1 MARKVQ
7 VILTDDLDGN
17 EADETVTFS
26 LDGTSYEIDLSAKNS
41 KALRDAFAPYVGH
54 ARRVSKSGRRSGS
67 SANGRSSATT
77 DRAQTQAIRDWA
89 RRNGHQVS
97 DRGRI
102 PSTVLEAFNA
112 AH

>member
-17 EADETVTFS
+17 EADETVTFA
-26 LDGTSYEIDLSAKNS
+26 LDGTSYEIDLAAKNS

-54 ARRVSKSGRRSGS
+54 ARRVGKGRRSAGS
-67 SANGRSSATT
+67 GPGRSPATT

-89 RRNGHQVS
+89 RRNGHKVS
-97 DRGRI
+97 NRGRI
-102 PSTVLEAFNA
+102 PTTVVDAFNA

>member
-7 VILTDDLDGN
+7 VILTDDIDGDT
-17 EADETVTFS
+17 ADETVAFAV
-26 LDGTSYEIDLSAKNS
+26 DGTSYEIDLSAKNS
-41 KALRDAFAPYVGH
+41 KALREAIAVYVGH
-54 ARRVSKSGRRSGS
+54 ARRVTKGRRSATSGS
-67 SANGRSSATT
+67 GRAGTT

-89 RRNGHQVS
+89 RRNGHKVS

-102 PSTVLEAFNA
+102 PSTVIEAFNS

>member
-17 EADETVTFS
+17 EADETVAFA
-26 LDGTSYEIDLSAKNS
+26 LDGTTYEIDLSAKNS
-41 KALRDAFAPYVGH
+41 KALRDAFAVYVGH
-54 ARRVSKSGRRSGS
+54 ARRVAKGRRSG
-67 SANGRSSATT
+67 AAAGGRSPATT

-102 PSTVLEAFNA
+102 PSAVLDAFNA

>member
-17 EADETVTFS
+17 AADETVTFA

-41 KALRDAFAPYVGH
+41 KALRDAFAVYVGH
-54 ARRVSKSGRRSGS
+54 ARRVARGRRSG
-67 SANGRSSATT
+67 AAAGRSPATT

-102 PSTVLEAFNA
+102 PSAVLEAFNS

>member
-7 VILTDDLDGN
+7 VLLTDDLDGSDAN
-17 EADETVTFS
+17 ETVTFA

-41 KALRDAFAPYVGH
+41 KALRDAFAAYVGH
-54 ARRVSKSGRRSGS
+54 ARRVGRGRRSSGP
-67 SANGRSSATT
+67 AGGRSPATT
-77 DRAQTQAIRDWA
+77 DRAQTQAMRDWA

-102 PSTVLEAFNA
+102 PSVVVEAFNR

>member
-17 EADETVTFS
+17 GADETVTFA
-26 LDGTSYEIDLSAKNS
+26 LDGTSYEIDLSSKNS
-41 KALRDAFAPYVGH
+41 KALRDALSVYVGH
-54 ARRVSKSGRRSGS
+54 ARRVTRGRRSGT
-67 SANGRSSATT
+67 SAGGRSAATT

-89 RRNGHQVS
+89 RRNGHKVS

-102 PSTVLEAFNA
+102 PSTVLDAFNS

>member
-1 MARKVQ
+1 
-7 VILTDDLDGN
+7 
-17 EADETVTFS
+17 VT
-26 LDGTSYEIDLSAKNS
+26 
-41 KALRDAFAPYVGH
+41 KA
-54 ARRVSKSGRRSGS
+54 RRSGAS
-67 SANGRSSATT
+67 SNGRSGATT

-102 PSTVLEAFNA
+102 PSTVLEAFNS

>member
-17 EADETVTFS
+17 EADETVAFT

-54 ARRVSKSGRRSGS
+54 ARRVAKGRRSGS
-67 SANGRSSATT
+67 GGANRTAATT

-102 PSTVLEAFNA
+102 PSTVLEAFNS

>member
-7 VILTDDLDGN
+7 VILTDDLDGKD
-17 EADETVTFS
+17 ADETVTFA

-54 ARRVSKSGRRSGS
+54 ARRVTKGRRSNGS
-67 SANGRSSATT
+67 SGGRTATA

-102 PSTVLEAFNA
+102 PSTVLEAFNS

>member
-7 VILTDDLDGN
+7 VILTDDIDGDT
-17 EADETVTFS
+17 ADETVAFA

-41 KALRDAFAPYVGH
+41 KALREAIAPYVGH
-54 ARRVSKSGRRSGS
+54 ARRVTKSRRSATSGSGRSGGT
-67 SANGRSSATT
+67 A

-89 RRNGHQVS
+89 RRNGHKVS

-102 PSTVLEAFNA
+102 PSTVIEAFNS

>member
-17 EADETVTFS
+17 EADETVSFA

-41 KALRDAFAPYVGH
+41 KAMRDALASYVGH
-54 ARRVSKSGRRSGS
+54 ARRATKTRRSGAAAS
-67 SANGRSSATT
+67 GRNPATT

-102 PSTVLEAFNA
+102 PTAVLEAFNA

>member
-17 EADETVTFS
+17 GADETVTFA

-54 ARRVSKSGRRSGS
+54 ARRVTKGRRSGAS
-67 SANGRSSATT
+67 TNGRSSATT

-89 RRNGHQVS
+89 RRSGHQVS

-102 PSTVLEAFNA
+102 PSAVLEAFNA

>member
-17 EADETVTFS
+17 EADETVTFA
-26 LDGTSYEIDLSAKNS
+26 LDGTPYEIDLSAKNS
-41 KALRDAFAPYVGH
+41 KAMRDAFAAYVGH
-54 ARRVSKSGRRSGS
+54 ARRVSKTRRSGAAS
-67 SANGRSSATT
+67 NGRNPATT

-102 PSTVLEAFNA
+102 PSAVLEAFNA

>member
-1 MARKVQ
+1 VARKVQ

-17 EADETVTFS
+17 EADETVSFA
-26 LDGTSYEIDLSAKNS
+26 LDGTYYEIDLAAQDST
-41 KALRDAFAPYVGH
+41 ALRAVSASS
-54 ARRVSKSGRRSGS
+54 ARPAGRETTPRRSGAAAS
-67 SANGRSSATT
+67 GRNPATT

-102 PSTVLEAFNA
+102 PTAVLEAFNA

>member
-7 VILTDDLDGN
+7 VILTDDIDGDT
-17 EADETVTFS
+17 ADETVTFA

-41 KALRDAFAPYVGH
+41 KALREAIALYVGH
-54 ARRVSKSGRRSGS
+54 ARRVTKGRRS
-67 SANGRSSATT
+67 ATPGRGAGTT

-89 RRNGHQVS
+89 RRNGHKVS

-102 PSTVLEAFNA
+102 PSTVIEAFNS

>member
-1 MARKVQ
+1 VARKVQ

-17 EADETVTFS
+17 EADETVAFT
-26 LDGTSYEIDLSAKNS
+26 LDGTSYEIDLSSKNS

-54 ARRVSKSGRRSGS
+54 ARRVAKGRRSGS
-67 SANGRSSATT
+67 AGSGRTAATT

-102 PSTVLEAFNA
+102 PSSVLEAFNA

>member
-7 VILTDDLDGN
+7 VILTDDVDGDS
-17 EADETVTFS
+17 ADETVTFA
-26 LDGTSYEIDLSAKNS
+26 LDGTSYEIDLSAKNA
-41 KALRDAFAPYVGH
+41 KALRDAIALYVGH
-54 ARRVSKSGRRSGS
+54 ARRVTKTRRSAT
-67 SANGRSSATT
+67 SASRSSGTT

-102 PSTVLEAFNA
+102 PSAVLDAFNA

>member
-17 EADETVTFS
+17 GADETVTFA

-54 ARRVSKSGRRSGS
+54 ARRVTKGRRSGA

-89 RRNGHQVS
+89 RRSGHQVS

-102 PSTVLEAFNA
+102 PSAVLEAFNA

>member
-1 MARKVQ
+1 V
-7 VILTDDLDGN
+7 
-17 EADETVTFS
+17 
-26 LDGTSYEIDLSAKNS
+26 AK
-41 KALRDAFAPYVGH
+41 
-54 ARRVSKSGRRSGS
+54 GRRSG
-67 SANGRSSATT
+67 AAAGGRSPATT

-102 PSTVLEAFNA
+102 PSAVLDAFNA